1 MNAFRIARIAHVACI
16 VGAAIAMMSALL
28 IGPAGSPPAHADPC
42 PNVEVVFARGTGAP
56 AGSVSPTGQAFI
68 DALRSQIG
76 ARSMGVYPVNY
87 PATWAFAESARAGAD
102 DVNAHVQDMIGRCP
116 KTRIVLGGMS
126 QGAGVMDLAT
136 TILPPEAADHIA
148 GVALFGNPKS
158 MLATAAS
165 GGFPDVSPL
174 YSSKTIDMCAPDDP
188 ACSGGFNPQA
198 HGSYAHS
205 DMPAQAAA
213 FVASRL

>member
-1 MNAFRIARIAHVACI
+1 MRAHRVTHVLAVIAALAW
-16 VGAAIAMMSALL
+16 AAL
-28 IGPAGSPPAHADPC
+28 IGPIDIPAAHADPC
-42 PNVEVVFARGTGAP
+42 PNVEVVFARGTGSP

-76 ARSMGVYPVNY
+76 GRSMGVYPVNY

-116 KTRIVLGGMS
+116 NTRIVLGGMS

-136 TILPPEAADHIA
+136 TILPPEAADHVA

-174 YSSKTIDMCAPDDP
+174 YSAKTIDMCAPDDP
-188 ACSGGFNPQA
+188 ACSGGMNPRA
-198 HGSYAHS
+198 HGSYPQT